1 MSTTT
6 VNVQEE
12 KKGAEVDVQKL
23 GNQAVIKLVCSRTP
37 GQVLRV
43 LHALDECKVDLL
55 QSNVT
60 TVGDISVHFVT
71 VQVSCRELPPYSL
84 MVQNLTCVICL
95 PETRKN
101 PVSFLPYVLGLDNN
115 NLCY

>member
-1 MSTTT
+1 MNTTT
-6 VNVQEE
+6 VNVQDE

-71 VQVSCRELPPYSL
+71 VQVSYRELPLSSSHGA
-84 MVQNLTCVICL
+84 
-95 PETRKN
+95 K
-101 PVSFLPYVLGLDNN
+101 F
-115 NLCY
+115 NLCDLLTRNKKESSVFSLLHPGIGQ

>member
-1 MSTTT
+1 MNTTT

-71 VQVSCRELPPYSL
+71 VQVSCRELPL
-84 MVQNLTCVICL
+84 
-95 PETRKN
+95 
-101 PVSFLPYVLGLDNN
+101 SFSHGAKF
-115 NLCY
+115 NLCDLLTRNKE

>member
-1 MSTTT
+1 MNTTT

-71 VQVSCRELPPYSL
+71 VQVSCTELPL
-84 MVQNLTCVICL
+84 
-95 PETRKN
+95 
-101 PVSFLPYVLGLDNN
+101 SFSHGAKF
-115 NLCY
+115 NLCDMLTRNKEESSFFSSLHPGIGQ